1 MGFTASQV
9 KNEKI
14 GITLIAIAAV
24 IALISVLV
32 QEPIAQDIKY
42 HLFSDSK
49 KIWHIPNFW
58 NVVSNLPFLIVGILG
73 LYKTTIAGTL
83 KIINDVEIAYKIL
96 FIGLILLS
104 FGSAYYHLWP
114 DNQSLVWDRLAMT
127 IVFMALL
134 SIIISEFI
142 SVSIGKVLLF
152 PLVIAGASSVVYWH
166 FSETSGAGDLRYYAL
181 VQFFPMLVMPVI
193 LVCFRSR
200 CSKVRAYWYLLAL
213 FVVAKIFEY
222 FDGEVYNAIGVISGH
237 SIKHIAVALG
247 LYILLV
253 SYERR
258 QCI

>member
-9 KNEKI
+9 KNEKT
-14 GITLIAIAAV
+14 GIVLIVTAAV
-24 IALISVLV
+24 ISLIGILI

-49 KIWHIPNFW
+49 IIWQIPNFW

-73 LYKTTIAGTL
+73 LYKLTIAGTL
-83 KIINDVEIAYKIL
+83 RIINDIEIAYKLL
-96 FIGLILLS
+96 FVGLILLS
-104 FGSAYYHLWP
+104 IGSAYYHISP
-114 DNQSLVWDRLAMT
+114 DNQSLAWDRLAMAL
-127 IVFMALL
+127 VFMALF

-152 PLVIAGASSVVYWH
+152 PLIVAGASSVVYWH

-181 VQFFPMLVMPVI
+181 VQFFPMLVMPII
-193 LVCFRSR
+193 LTCFRPQ
-200 CSKVRAYWYLLAL
+200 CSKVNAYWWLLAL
-213 FVVAKIFEY
+213 FIVSKIFEY

-237 SIKHIAVALG
+237 SVKHITAALG

-253 SYERR
+253 SYEKRK
-258 QCI
+258 CI